1 MAEITGFGPFR
12 HLRAESASHVLHYQ
26 GSRLRRS
33 GRALSFWFSSWS
45 ASLAEVPL
53 DDREATMAFHGRT
66 ADFQDVLVQGS
77 LTWRIVDPA
86 QAAQRVD
93 FSIDPRRGTHLKQ
106 PLEKL
111 AAALAQIAQQQA
123 VARVQAAP
131 LRELLAMGP
140 EPLRLAIEKGLGGA
154 GLLADVGV
162 ELVAV
167 RVEPV
172 RPEAEV
178 ERALE
183 APTRERVQEE
193 ADEAAFRRR
202 AQAVDKE
209 RAIQE
214 NELANQIELAKRE
227 TQLIEQRGTNARR
240 EATEKAEADRIAV
253 EAKAAQTKMESVA
266 RAEALTAVEGARL
279 ALDRERL
286 EAHRTMPSAVLVAL
300 AAQELAG
307 KLQRID
313 HLTITPD
320 MLAPLM
326 AALTERAAPAE
337 LPRGAG
343 R

>member
-12 HLRAESASHVLHYQ
+12 HLRAESASHVLHYR
-26 GSRLRRS
+26 GSALQRS
-33 GRALSFWFSSWS
+33 GRAMSFWFASWS

-53 DDREATMAFHGRT
+53 DDREASMAFHGRT

-77 LTWRIVDPA
+77 LTWRIVDPV

-93 FSIDPRRGTHLKQ
+93 FSIDPRSGTHLKQ
-106 PLEKL
+106 PLESL
-111 AAALAQIAQQQA
+111 GSALARIAQQHA
-123 VARVQAAP
+123 VARVQAAS

-140 EPLRLAIEKGLGGA
+140 EPLRLAIEQGLGGA
-154 GLLADVGV
+154 GLLGDVGV

-172 RPEAEV
+172 RPEAEI

-183 APTRERVQEE
+183 APIRERVQEE

-227 TQLIEQRGTNARR
+227 AQLIDQRGANARR

-253 EAKAAQTKMESVA
+253 EAKAAHSGLESAA
-266 RAEALTAVEGARL
+266 RAQALTAVEGARL

-286 EAHRTMPSAVLVAL
+286 EAQRTMPPEVLVAL
-300 AAQELAG
+300 AAQELAA
-307 KLQRID
+307 KLQRIE

-320 MLAPLM
+320 MLSPLLS
-326 AALTERAAPAE
+326 ALTSRAAAPEPA
-337 LPRGAG
+337 RGG

>member
-12 HLRAESASHVLHYQ
+12 HLRAESASHVLHFQ

-53 DDREATMAFHGRT
+53 DDREAAMAFHGRT
-66 ADFQDVLVQGS
+66 VDFQDVLVQGS

-111 AAALAQIAQQQA
+111 SSALAQIAQQHCLA
-123 VARVQAAP
+123 KVQAAT

-140 EPLRLAIEKGLGGA
+140 EPLRVAIERGLGA
-154 GLLADVGV
+154 SGLLGDVGV

-172 RPEAEV
+172 RPEADV

-227 TQLIEQRGTNARR
+227 AQLIDQRGANARR

-253 EAKAAQTKMESVA
+253 DSKAAQSKTESAA
-266 RAEALTAVEGARL
+266 RAGALTAVEGARL
-279 ALDRERL
+279 ALDRERM
-286 EAHRTMPSAVLVAL
+286 EAHRTMPPEVLIAL

-307 KLQRID
+307 KLQRIE

-320 MLAPLM
+320 LLAPLL
-326 AALTERAAPAE
+326 ASLTA
-337 LPRGAG
+337 RGAADA
-343 R
+343 RR

>member
-12 HLRAESASHVLHYQ
+12 HLRAESASHVLQYQ
-26 GSRLRRS
+26 GSRLRQS

-53 DDREATMAFHGRT
+53 DDREAAMAFHGRT

-77 LTWRIVDPA
+77 LTWRIVDPV
-86 QAAQRVD
+86 QAGQRVD

-111 AAALAQIAQQQA
+111 AAALTQIAQQQA
-123 VARVQAAP
+123 VAKVQAAT

-154 GLLADVGV
+154 GLLKDVGV

-167 RVEPV
+167 RIEPV

-227 TQLIEQRGTNARR
+227 TQLIDQRGTNARR
-240 EATEKAEADRIAV
+240 EATEKAEAERIAV
-253 EAKAAQTKMESVA
+253 EAKAAQSRMESSA
-266 RAEALTAVEGARL
+266 RADALTAVEGARL
-279 ALDRERL
+279 AVDRDRMD
-286 EAHRTMPSAVLVAL
+286 AHRTMPPAVLVAL

-307 KLQRID
+307 KLQRIE

-326 AALTERAAPAE
+326 AALTERATE
-337 LPRGAG
+337 LPRGVG